1 MALALILNYEEILSW
16 VCFMGLPQ
24 REKEEEEIV
33 VVLLKDLM
41 NVLPDRHEYFCHK
54 IQIFLVI
61 CRVQFA
67 NKMFYCY

>member
-41 NVLPDRHEYFCHK
+41 NVCPIVTNTSAMKYKYSL
-54 IQIFLVI
+54 
-61 CRVQFA
+61 
-67 NKMFYCY
+67 

>member
-41 NVLPDRHEYFCHK
+41 NVCLIVTNTSAMKYK
-54 IQIFLVI
+54 YSL
-61 CRVQFA
+61 
-67 NKMFYCY
+67 